1 MSHGLNAALNTL
13 PPSVCVCV
21 CVCVFLPG
29 PGATQ
34 SSSSL
39 PGWHDIRC
47 SARWGLI
54 VPQEGICLHP
64 VGPPHIFTWIM
75 LTHQYKSGASG
86 SYTELFR
93 LIGLHTYA
101 IALCILTG
109 NLSAVIKQAEQK
121 RSSSDRLN
129 DGQTHIYWYWSAR
142 TLTPLI
148 LMGILWFWYSRGR
161 HWTHTTHPNTVANQ
175 GVLGRVPPQQD
186 SVPEQ
191 WLEDWDK
198 ELRAVT
204 RPLKCPAP
212 STVQHPWDKKP
223 DPCRSHHAAYRT
235 QSICCQCTG
244 ARNHRT
250 AQMPRRVGAKFVPPP
265 GLHGSDSSSDVSWML
280 DWTGIHWGQA
290 DTLNSSLSSVH
301 SWGGL
306 ALPPGR
312 SLGLQWCLGGWC
324 MSKES
329 F

>member
-1 MSHGLNAALNTL
+1 MLILISQNINTTYSDGDPLVLVFTWTPLNTHH
-13 PPSVCVCV
+13 PSKHCCK
-21 CVCVFLPG
+21 PST
-29 PGATQ
+29 P
-34 SSSSL
+34 
-39 PGWHDIRC
+39 HD
-47 SARWGLI
+47 
-54 VPQEGICLHP
+54 
-64 VGPPHIFTWIM
+64 
-75 LTHQYKSGASG
+75 
-86 SYTELFR
+86 
-93 LIGLHTYA
+93 
-101 IALCILTG
+101 
-109 NLSAVIKQAEQK
+109 
-121 RSSSDRLN
+121 
-129 DGQTHIYWYWSAR
+129 
-142 TLTPLI
+142 
-148 LMGILWFWYSRGR
+148 
-161 HWTHTTHPNTVANQ
+161 
-175 GVLGRVPPQQD
+175 GRVPPQQD

-265 GLHGSDSSSDVSWML
+265 GFHGSDSSSDVSWML